1 MANDLELAEELGA
14 RLNGLRRV
22 LRRRV
27 RATLDGP
34 ALPGGQVELL
44 RLVETEP
51 GIGVSAA
58 ARTLTLAGNSVSTLV
73 NQLTEAGYL
82 RRETDPADRR
92 GAQLFLTEAAAQ
104 RLDTWRANRAA
115 IVGAALTELSPAER
129 TAIATAL
136 PALARLTEAL
146 AQHDEEAT

>member
-1 MANDLELAEELGA
+1 VSVANDLELAEQLSA

-34 ALPGGQVELL
+34 ALAGAQVELL

-58 ARTLTLAGNSVSTLV
+58 ARSLQLAGNSVSTLV

-82 RRETDPADRR
+82 TRETDPADRR
-92 GAQLFLTEAAAQ
+92 SARLFLTDAATK
-104 RLDTWRANRAA
+104 RLTTWRANRAA
-115 IVGAALTELSPAER
+115 IVADALNRLDAEQR
-129 TAIATAL
+129 EAIRNAL
-136 PALARLTEAL
+136 PALANLSELL
-146 AQHDEEAT
+146 AEETA